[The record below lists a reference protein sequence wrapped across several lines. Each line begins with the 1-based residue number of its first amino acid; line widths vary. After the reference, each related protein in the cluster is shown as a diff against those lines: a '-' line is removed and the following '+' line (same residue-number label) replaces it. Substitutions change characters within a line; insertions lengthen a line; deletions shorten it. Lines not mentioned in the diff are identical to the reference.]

1 MMIKSLTGA
10 GLFGMASHAEGDA
23 IPFVAA
29 GEVYEV
35 RFRFLSRFLPGTY
48 FTNAGCNGIL
58 DDGESRFLHR
68 TLDAF
73 MFKVE
78 ARETDRRKD
87 GYFDLA
93 IEPACLYERK
103 A

>member
-35 RFRFLSRFLPGTY
+35 RFRFLSRFL
-48 FTNAGCNGIL
+48 
-58 DDGESRFLHR
+58 HR